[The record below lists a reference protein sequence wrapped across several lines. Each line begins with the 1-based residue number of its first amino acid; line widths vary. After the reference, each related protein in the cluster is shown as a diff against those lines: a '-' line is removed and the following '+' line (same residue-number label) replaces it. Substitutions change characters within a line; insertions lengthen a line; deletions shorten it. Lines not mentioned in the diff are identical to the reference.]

1 MNKYFGKKINILFD
15 QEAYPE
21 MGGMGEETC
30 HKDQTLFKCPIYFK
44 INCFYCQT
52 NAPFQPEVYSPPESG
67 SSRRGQKHKKT
78 YIDITTYRLN
88 MPRGMF
94 SKNPSYRKAKYLL
107 KCVNSSTLLT
117 PQLCTVSCFV
127 NT

>member
-1 MNKYFGKKINILFD
+1 MIKYFGKIHILFD

-44 INCFYCQT
+44 INCFIVKQMR
-52 NAPFQPEVYSPPESG
+52 PFNQKSTVHRKVG
-67 SSRRGQKHKKT
+67 VQGGDKKHKKT
-78 YIDITTYRLN
+78 YMDIPTYRLN
-88 MPRGMF
+88 MPRGLF

-117 PQLCTVSCFV
+117 PPLCTVSCFV